1 MSWSFLR
8 ENKLF
13 IIRGDL
19 MKYWIWLAS
28 VEGLGPVKKLA
39 LLNKFKTVKKI
50 YNATE
55 KEILKID
62 GMSDK
67 IVQNMQKAKDPK
79 LLEKYEKYILKNDIK
94 IINILDD
101 SYPAKLKNIYAP
113 PITIF
118 VKGDISLLN
127 SKSIAIVGSREPSKY
142 GIYVAEKFSTELS
155 KEGITVVSGLAKG
168 IDTFAHIGALS
179 SLGKTIAVLG
189 SGIDVV
195 YPKENAK
202 YYKEISE
209 KGLIISEYIVG
220 TVPESK
226 NFPQRNRIISGLSD
240 GVLVVEA
247 RKNSGTM
254 ITTDFALEQGKELYV
269 IPGNITSNLSAG
281 TNNLIK
287 EGAKLVTDVC
297 EILED
302 LNCL

>member
-1 MSWSFLR
+1 MSWSFLCV
-8 ENKLF
+8 NKLF

-28 VEGLGPVKKLA
+28 VEGLGPVKKFA
-39 LLNKFKTVKKI
+39 LLNKFETAKRI

-55 KEILKID
+55 KEILKVD

-67 IVQNMQKAKDPK
+67 IVQNMQKAKDAK

-94 IINILDD
+94 IINISDD
-101 SYPAKLKNIYAP
+101 NYPAKLKNIYAP

-118 VKGDISLLN
+118 AKGDISLLN

-142 GIYVAEKFSTELS
+142 GIYVAEKFSKELS
-155 KEGITVVSGLAKG
+155 KEGITIVSGLARG
-168 IDTFAHIGALS
+168 IDTFAHVGALS
-179 SLGKTIAVLG
+179 SFGKTVAVLG

-202 YYKEISE
+202 YYREISE
-209 KGLIISEYIVG
+209 RGLIISEYIVG
-220 TVPESK
+220 TAPESK

-287 EGAKLVTDVC
+287 EGAKLVTDVY

-302 LNCL
+302 LNC

>member
-1 MSWSFLR
+1 
-8 ENKLF
+8 
-13 IIRGDL
+13 

-28 VEGLGPVKKLA
+28 VEGLGPVKKFA
-39 LLNKFKTVKKI
+39 LLNKFETAKRI

-55 KEILKID
+55 KEILKVD

-67 IVQNMQKAKDPK
+67 IVQNMQKAKDAK

-94 IINILDD
+94 IINISDD
-101 SYPAKLKNIYAP
+101 NYPAKLKNIYAP

-118 VKGDISLLN
+118 AKGDISLLN

-142 GIYVAEKFSTELS
+142 GIYVAEKFSKELS
-155 KEGITVVSGLAKG
+155 KEGITIVSGLARG
-168 IDTFAHIGALS
+168 IDTFAHVGALTS
-179 SLGKTIAVLG
+179 FGKTIAVLG

-202 YYKEISE
+202 YYREISE

-220 TVPESK
+220 TAPESK

-287 EGAKLVTDVC
+287 EGAKLVTDVY

-302 LNCL
+302 LNC

>member
-8 ENKLF
+8 VNKLF

-28 VEGLGPVKKLA
+28 VEGLGPVKKFA
-39 LLNKFKTVKKI
+39 LLNKFETAKRI
-50 YNATE
+50 YNATK
-55 KEILKID
+55 KEILKVD

-67 IVQNMQKAKDPK
+67 IVQNMQKAKDAK

-94 IINILDD
+94 IINISDD
-101 SYPAKLKNIYAP
+101 NYPAKLKNIYAP

-118 VKGDISLLN
+118 AKGDISLLN

-142 GIYVAEKFSTELS
+142 GIYVAEKFSKELS
-155 KEGITVVSGLAKG
+155 KEGITIVSGLARG
-168 IDTFAHIGALS
+168 IDTFAHVGALS
-179 SLGKTIAVLG
+179 SFGKTIAVLG

-202 YYKEISE
+202 YYREISE

-220 TVPESK
+220 TAPESK

-287 EGAKLVTDVC
+287 EGAKLVTDVY

-302 LNCL
+302 LNC

>member
-1 MSWSFLR
+1 
-8 ENKLF
+8 
-13 IIRGDL
+13 

-39 LLNKFKTVKKI
+39 LLNKFKSVKKI

-55 KEILKID
+55 KEILKVD

-67 IVQNMQKAKDPK
+67 IVQNMQKAKDAK

-94 IINILDD
+94 IINISDD
-101 SYPAKLKNIYAP
+101 NYPAKLKNIYAP

-118 VKGDISLLN
+118 AKGDISLLN
-127 SKSIAIVGSREPSKY
+127 LKSIAIVGSREPSKY

-155 KEGITVVSGLAKG
+155 KEGITIISGLAKG

-179 SLGKTIAVLG
+179 SFGKTIAVLG

-202 YYKEISE
+202 YYREISE

-220 TVPESK
+220 TAPESK

-287 EGAKLVTDVC
+287 EGAKLVTDVY

-302 LNCL
+302 LNC

>member
-1 MSWSFLR
+1 
-8 ENKLF
+8 
-13 IIRGDL
+13 

-28 VEGLGPVKKLA
+28 VEGLGPVKKFA
-39 LLNKFKTVKKI
+39 LLNKFETAKRI
-50 YNATE
+50 YNETE
-55 KEILKID
+55 KEILKVD

-67 IVQNMQKAKDPK
+67 IVQNMQKAKDAK

-94 IINILDD
+94 IINISDD
-101 SYPAKLKNIYAP
+101 NYPAKLKNIYAP

-118 VKGDISLLN
+118 AKGDISLLN

-142 GIYVAEKFSTELS
+142 GIYVAEKFSKELS
-155 KEGITVVSGLAKG
+155 KEGITIVSGLARG
-168 IDTFAHIGALS
+168 IDTFAHVGALS
-179 SLGKTIAVLG
+179 SFGKTIAVLG

-202 YYKEISE
+202 YYREISE

-220 TVPESK
+220 TAPESK

-287 EGAKLVTDVC
+287 EGAKLVTDVY

-302 LNCL
+302 LNC

>member
-8 ENKLF
+8 VNKLF

-28 VEGLGPVKKLA
+28 VEGLGPVKKFA
-39 LLNKFKTVKKI
+39 LLNKFETAKRI

-55 KEILKID
+55 KEILKVD

-67 IVQNMQKAKDPK
+67 IVQNMQKAKDAK

-94 IINILDD
+94 IINISDD
-101 SYPAKLKNIYAP
+101 NYPAKLKNIYAP

-118 VKGDISLLN
+118 AKGDISLLN

-142 GIYVAEKFSTELS
+142 GIYVAEKFSKELS
-155 KEGITVVSGLAKG
+155 KEGITIVSGLARG
-168 IDTFAHIGALS
+168 IDTFAHVGALS
-179 SLGKTIAVLG
+179 SFGKTIAVLG

-202 YYKEISE
+202 YYREISE

-220 TVPESK
+220 TAPESK
-226 NFPQRNRIISGLSD
+226 NFPQRNRIISALSD

-287 EGAKLVTDVC
+287 EGAKLITDVY

-302 LNCL
+302 LNC

>member
-1 MSWSFLR
+1 MSWSFLCV
-8 ENKLF
+8 NKLF

-28 VEGLGPVKKLA
+28 VEGLGPVKKFA
-39 LLNKFKTVKKI
+39 LLNKFETAKRI

-55 KEILKID
+55 KEILKVD

-67 IVQNMQKAKDPK
+67 IVQNMQKAKDAK

-94 IINILDD
+94 IINISDD
-101 SYPAKLKNIYAP
+101 NYPAKLKNIYAP

-118 VKGDISLLN
+118 AKGDISLLN

-142 GIYVAEKFSTELS
+142 GIYVAEKFSKELS
-155 KEGITVVSGLAKG
+155 KEDITIVSGLARG
-168 IDTFAHIGALS
+168 IDTFAHVGALS
-179 SLGKTIAVLG
+179 SFGKTIAVLG

-202 YYKEISE
+202 YYREISE

-220 TVPESK
+220 TAPESK

-269 IPGNITSNLSAG
+269 IPGNITSNLSTG

-287 EGAKLVTDVC
+287 EGAKLVTDVY

-302 LNCL
+302 LNC

>member
-1 MSWSFLR
+1 MSWSFLCV
-8 ENKLF
+8 NKLF

-28 VEGLGPVKKLA
+28 VEGLGPVKKFA
-39 LLNKFKTVKKI
+39 LLNKFEIAKRI

-55 KEILKID
+55 KEILKVD

-67 IVQNMQKAKDPK
+67 IVQNMQKAKDAK

-94 IINILDD
+94 IINISDD
-101 SYPAKLKNIYAP
+101 NYPAKLKNIYAP

-118 VKGDISLLN
+118 AKGDISLLN

-142 GIYVAEKFSTELS
+142 GIYVAEKFSKELS
-155 KEGITVVSGLAKG
+155 KEGITIVSGLARG
-168 IDTFAHIGALS
+168 IDTFAHVGALS
-179 SLGKTIAVLG
+179 SFGKTIAVLG
-189 SGIDVV
+189 SGIDIV

-202 YYKEISE
+202 YYREISE

-220 TVPESK
+220 TAPESK

-287 EGAKLVTDVC
+287 EGAKLVTDVY

-302 LNCL
+302 LNC

>member
-1 MSWSFLR
+1 MSWSFLCV
-8 ENKLF
+8 NKLF

-28 VEGLGPVKKLA
+28 VEGLGPVKKFA
-39 LLNKFKTVKKI
+39 LLNKFETAKRI

-55 KEILKID
+55 KEILKVD

-67 IVQNMQKAKDPK
+67 IVQNMQKAKDAK

-94 IINILDD
+94 IINISDD
-101 SYPAKLKNIYAP
+101 NYPAKLKNIYAP

-118 VKGDISLLN
+118 AKGDISLLN

-142 GIYVAEKFSTELS
+142 GIYVAEKFSKELS
-155 KEGITVVSGLAKG
+155 KEGITIVSGLARG
-168 IDTFAHIGALS
+168 IDTFAHVGALS
-179 SLGKTIAVLG
+179 SFGKTIAVLG

-202 YYKEISE
+202 YYREISE
-209 KGLIISEYIVG
+209 RGLIISEYIVG
-220 TVPESK
+220 TAPESK

-287 EGAKLVTDVC
+287 EGAKLVTDVY

-302 LNCL
+302 LNC

>member
-1 MSWSFLR
+1 
-8 ENKLF
+8 
-13 IIRGDL
+13 

-28 VEGLGPVKKLA
+28 VEGLGPVKKFA
-39 LLNKFKTVKKI
+39 LLNKFETAKRI

-55 KEILKID
+55 KEILKVD

-67 IVQNMQKAKDPK
+67 IVQNMQKAKDAK

-94 IINILDD
+94 IINISDD
-101 SYPAKLKNIYAP
+101 NYPAKLKNIYAP

-118 VKGDISLLN
+118 AKGDISLLN

-142 GIYVAEKFSTELS
+142 GIYVAEKFSKELS
-155 KEGITVVSGLAKG
+155 KEGITIVSGLARG

-179 SLGKTIAVLG
+179 SFGKTIAVLG

-202 YYKEISE
+202 YYREISE

-220 TVPESK
+220 TAPESK

-287 EGAKLVTDVC
+287 EGAKLVTDVY

-302 LNCL
+302 LNC

>member
-1 MSWSFLR
+1 
-8 ENKLF
+8 
-13 IIRGDL
+13 

-28 VEGLGPVKKLA
+28 VEGLGPVKKFA
-39 LLNKFKTVKKI
+39 LLNKFETAKRI

-55 KEILKID
+55 KEILKVD

-67 IVQNMQKAKDPK
+67 IIQNMQKAKDAK

-94 IINILDD
+94 IINISDD
-101 SYPAKLKNIYAP
+101 NYPAKLKNIYAP

-118 VKGDISLLN
+118 AKGDISLLN

-142 GIYVAEKFSTELS
+142 GIYVAEKFSKELS
-155 KEGITVVSGLAKG
+155 KEGITIVSGLARG
-168 IDTFAHIGALS
+168 IDTFAHVGALS
-179 SLGKTIAVLG
+179 SFGKTIAVLG

-202 YYKEISE
+202 YYREISE

-220 TVPESK
+220 TAPESK

-287 EGAKLVTDVC
+287 EGAKLVTDVY

-302 LNCL
+302 LNC

>member
-8 ENKLF
+8 VNKLF

-28 VEGLGPVKKLA
+28 VEGLGPVKKFA
-39 LLNKFKTVKKI
+39 LLNKFETAKRI

-55 KEILKID
+55 KEILKVD

-67 IVQNMQKAKDPK
+67 IVQNMQKAKDAK

-94 IINILDD
+94 IINISDD
-101 SYPAKLKNIYAP
+101 NYPVKLKNIYAP

-118 VKGDISLLN
+118 SKGDISLLN

-142 GIYVAEKFSTELS
+142 GIYVAEKFSKELS
-155 KEGITVVSGLAKG
+155 KEDITIVSGLARG
-168 IDTFAHIGALS
+168 IDTFAHVGALS
-179 SLGKTIAVLG
+179 SFGKTIAVLG

-202 YYKEISE
+202 YYREISE

-220 TVPESK
+220 TAPESK

-287 EGAKLVTDVC
+287 EGAKLVTDVY

-302 LNCL
+302 LNC

>member
-1 MSWSFLR
+1 
-8 ENKLF
+8 
-13 IIRGDL
+13 

-28 VEGLGPVKKLA
+28 IEGLGPVKKFA
-39 LLNKFKTVKKI
+39 LLNKFKSVKKI

-55 KEILKID
+55 KEILKVD

-67 IVQNMQKAKDPK
+67 IVQNMQKAKDAK

-94 IINILDD
+94 IINISDD
-101 SYPAKLKNIYAP
+101 NYPAKLKNIYAP

-118 VKGDISLLN
+118 AKGDISLLN

-155 KEGITVVSGLAKG
+155 KEGITIISGLAKG

-179 SLGKTIAVLG
+179 SFGKTIAVLG

-202 YYKEISE
+202 YYREISE

-220 TVPESK
+220 TAPESK

-287 EGAKLVTDVC
+287 EGAKLVTDVY

-302 LNCL
+302 LNC

>member
-8 ENKLF
+8 VNKLF

-28 VEGLGPVKKLA
+28 VEGLGPVKKFA
-39 LLNKFKTVKKI
+39 LLNKFETAKRI

-55 KEILKID
+55 KEILKVD

-67 IVQNMQKAKDPK
+67 IVQNMQKAKDAK

-94 IINILDD
+94 IINISDD
-101 SYPAKLKNIYAP
+101 NYPVKLKNIYAP

-118 VKGDISLLN
+118 AKGDISLLN

-142 GIYVAEKFSTELS
+142 GIYVAEKFSKELS
-155 KEGITVVSGLAKG
+155 KEGITIVSGLARG
-168 IDTFAHIGALS
+168 IDTFAHVGALS
-179 SLGKTIAVLG
+179 SFGKTIAVLG

-202 YYKEISE
+202 YYREISE

-220 TVPESK
+220 TAPESK

-287 EGAKLVTDVC
+287 EGAKLVTDVY

-302 LNCL
+302 LNC

>member
-8 ENKLF
+8 VNKLF

-28 VEGLGPVKKLA
+28 VEGLGPVKKFA
-39 LLNKFKTVKKI
+39 LLNKFETAKRI

-55 KEILKID
+55 KEILKVD

-67 IVQNMQKAKDPK
+67 IVQNMQKAKDAK

-94 IINILDD
+94 IINISDD
-101 SYPAKLKNIYAP
+101 NYPAKLKNIYAP

-118 VKGDISLLN
+118 AKGDISLLN

-142 GIYVAEKFSTELS
+142 GIYVAEKFSKELS
-155 KEGITVVSGLAKG
+155 KEGITIVSGLARG
-168 IDTFAHIGALS
+168 IDTFAHVGALS
-179 SLGKTIAVLG
+179 SFGKTIAVLG

-202 YYKEISE
+202 YYREISE

-220 TVPESK
+220 TAPESK

-287 EGAKLVTDVC
+287 EGAKLVTDVY

-302 LNCL
+302 LNC

>member
-1 MSWSFLR
+1 
-8 ENKLF
+8 
-13 IIRGDL
+13 

-39 LLNKFKTVKKI
+39 LLNKFKSVKKI

-55 KEILKID
+55 KEILKVD

-67 IVQNMQKAKDPK
+67 IVQNMQKAKDAK

-94 IINILDD
+94 IINISDD
-101 SYPAKLKNIYAP
+101 NYPAKLKNIYAP

-118 VKGDISLLN
+118 AKGDISLLN

-142 GIYVAEKFSTELS
+142 GIYVAEKFSKELS
-155 KEGITVVSGLAKG
+155 KEGITIVSGLARG
-168 IDTFAHIGALS
+168 IDTFAHVGALS
-179 SLGKTIAVLG
+179 SFGKTIAVLG

-202 YYKEISE
+202 YYREISE

-220 TVPESK
+220 TAPESK

-287 EGAKLVTDVC
+287 EGAKLVTDVY

-302 LNCL
+302 LNC

>member
-8 ENKLF
+8 VNKLF

-28 VEGLGPVKKLA
+28 VEGLGPVKKFA
-39 LLNKFKTVKKI
+39 LLNKFETAKRI

-55 KEILKID
+55 KEILKVD

-67 IVQNMQKAKDPK
+67 IVQNMQKAKDAK

-94 IINILDD
+94 IINISDD
-101 SYPAKLKNIYAP
+101 NYPAKLKNIYAP

-118 VKGDISLLN
+118 AKGDISLLN

-142 GIYVAEKFSTELS
+142 GIYVAEKFSKELS
-155 KEGITVVSGLAKG
+155 KEGITIVSGLARG
-168 IDTFAHIGALS
+168 IDTFAHVGALS
-179 SLGKTIAVLG
+179 SFGKTIAVLG
-189 SGIDVV
+189 SGIDIV

-220 TVPESK
+220 TAPESK

-287 EGAKLVTDVC
+287 EGAKLITDVY

-302 LNCL
+302 LNC

>member
-1 MSWSFLR
+1 
-8 ENKLF
+8 
-13 IIRGDL
+13 

-28 VEGLGPVKKLA
+28 VEGLGPVKKFA
-39 LLNKFKTVKKI
+39 LLNKFETAKRI

-55 KEILKID
+55 KEILKVD

-67 IVQNMQKAKDPK
+67 IVQNMQKAKDAK

-94 IINILDD
+94 IINISDD
-101 SYPAKLKNIYAP
+101 NYPAKLKNIYAP

-118 VKGDISLLN
+118 AKGDISLLN

-142 GIYVAEKFSTELS
+142 GIYVAEKFSKELS
-155 KEGITVVSGLAKG
+155 KEGITIVSGLARG
-168 IDTFAHIGALS
+168 IDTFAHVGALS
-179 SLGKTIAVLG
+179 SFGKTIAVLG

-202 YYKEISE
+202 YYREISE

-220 TVPESK
+220 TAPESK

-287 EGAKLVTDVC
+287 EGAKLVTDVY

-302 LNCL
+302 LNC

>member
-8 ENKLF
+8 VNKLF

-28 VEGLGPVKKLA
+28 VEGLGPVKKFA
-39 LLNKFKTVKKI
+39 LLNKFETAKRI

-55 KEILKID
+55 KEILKVD

-67 IVQNMQKAKDPK
+67 IVQNMQKAKDAK

-94 IINILDD
+94 IINISDD
-101 SYPAKLKNIYAP
+101 NYPAKLKNIYAP

-118 VKGDISLLN
+118 AKGDISLLN

-142 GIYVAEKFSTELS
+142 GIYVAEKFSKELS
-155 KEGITVVSGLAKG
+155 KEGITIVSGLARG
-168 IDTFAHIGALS
+168 IDTFAHVGALS

-189 SGIDVV
+189 SGIDIV

-202 YYKEISE
+202 YYREISE

-220 TVPESK
+220 TAPESK

-269 IPGNITSNLSAG
+269 IPGNITSNLSVG

-287 EGAKLVTDVC
+287 EGAKLVTDVY

-302 LNCL
+302 LNC

>member
-8 ENKLF
+8 VNKLF

-28 VEGLGPVKKLA
+28 VEGLGPVKKIA
-39 LLNKFKTVKKI
+39 LLNKFETAKRI

-55 KEILKID
+55 KEILKVD

-67 IVQNMQKAKDPK
+67 IVQNMQKAKDAK

-94 IINILDD
+94 IINISDD
-101 SYPAKLKNIYAP
+101 NYPAKLKNIYAP

-118 VKGDISLLN
+118 AKGDISLLN

-142 GIYVAEKFSTELS
+142 GIYVAEKFSKELS
-155 KEGITVVSGLAKG
+155 KEGITIVSGLARG
-168 IDTFAHIGALS
+168 IDTFAHVGALS
-179 SLGKTIAVLG
+179 SFGKTIAVLG

-202 YYKEISE
+202 YYREISE

-220 TVPESK
+220 TAPESK

-287 EGAKLVTDVC
+287 EGAKLVTDVY

-302 LNCL
+302 LNC

>member
-1 MSWSFLR
+1 MSWSFLCV
-8 ENKLF
+8 NKLF

-28 VEGLGPVKKLA
+28 VEGLGPVKKFA
-39 LLNKFKTVKKI
+39 LLNKFETAKRI

-55 KEILKID
+55 KEILKVD

-67 IVQNMQKAKDPK
+67 IVQNMQKAKDAK

-94 IINILDD
+94 IINISDD
-101 SYPAKLKNIYAP
+101 NYPAKLKNIYAP

-118 VKGDISLLN
+118 AKGDISLLN

-142 GIYVAEKFSTELS
+142 GIYVAEKFSKELS
-155 KEGITVVSGLAKG
+155 KEGITIVSGLARG
-168 IDTFAHIGALS
+168 IDTFAHVGALS
-179 SLGKTIAVLG
+179 SFGKTIAVLG
-189 SGIDVV
+189 SGIDIV

-202 YYKEISE
+202 YYREISE

-220 TVPESK
+220 TAPESK

-287 EGAKLVTDVC
+287 EGAKLVTDVY

-302 LNCL
+302 LNC

>member
-8 ENKLF
+8 VNKLF

-28 VEGLGPVKKLA
+28 VEGLGPVKKFA
-39 LLNKFKTVKKI
+39 LLNKFETAKRI

-55 KEILKID
+55 KEILKVD

-67 IVQNMQKAKDPK
+67 IVQNMQKAKDAK

-94 IINILDD
+94 IINISDD
-101 SYPAKLKNIYAP
+101 NYPAKLKNIYAP

-118 VKGDISLLN
+118 AKGDISLLN
-127 SKSIAIVGSREPSKY
+127 SKSIAIGGSREPSKY
-142 GIYVAEKFSTELS
+142 GIYVAEKFSKELS
-155 KEGITVVSGLAKG
+155 KEGITIVSGLARG
-168 IDTFAHIGALS
+168 IDTFAHVGALS
-179 SLGKTIAVLG
+179 SFGKTIAVLG

-202 YYKEISE
+202 YYREISE

-220 TVPESK
+220 TAPESK

-287 EGAKLVTDVC
+287 EGAKLVTDVY

-302 LNCL
+302 LNC

>member
-1 MSWSFLR
+1 MSWSFLCV
-8 ENKLF
+8 NKLF

-28 VEGLGPVKKLA
+28 VEGLGPVKKFA
-39 LLNKFKTVKKI
+39 LLNKFETAKRI

-55 KEILKID
+55 KEILKVD

-67 IVQNMQKAKDPK
+67 IVQNMQKAKDAK

-94 IINILDD
+94 IINISDD
-101 SYPAKLKNIYAP
+101 NYPVKLKNIYAP

-118 VKGDISLLN
+118 AKGDISLLN

-142 GIYVAEKFSTELS
+142 GIYVAEKFSKELS
-155 KEGITVVSGLAKG
+155 KEGITIVSGLARG
-168 IDTFAHIGALS
+168 IDTFAHVGALS
-179 SLGKTIAVLG
+179 SFGKTIAVLG

-202 YYKEISE
+202 YYREISE

-220 TVPESK
+220 TAPESK

-287 EGAKLVTDVC
+287 EGAKLVTDVY

-302 LNCL
+302 LNC

>member
-1 MSWSFLR
+1 
-8 ENKLF
+8 
-13 IIRGDL
+13 

-39 LLNKFKTVKKI
+39 LLNKFKSVKKI

-55 KEILKID
+55 KEILKVD

-67 IVQNMQKAKDPK
+67 IVQNMQKAKDAK

-94 IINILDD
+94 IINISDD
-101 SYPAKLKNIYAP
+101 NYPAKLKNIYAP

-118 VKGDISLLN
+118 AKGDISLLS
-127 SKSIAIVGSREPSKY
+127 SKAIAIVGSREPSKY
-142 GIYVAEKFSTELS
+142 GIYVAEKFSKELS
-155 KEGITVVSGLAKG
+155 KEGITIVSGLARG
-168 IDTFAHIGALS
+168 IDTFAHVGALS
-179 SLGKTIAVLG
+179 SFGKTIAVLG

-220 TVPESK
+220 TAPESK

-287 EGAKLVTDVC
+287 EGAKLVTDVY

-302 LNCL
+302 LNC

>member
-1 MSWSFLR
+1 
-8 ENKLF
+8 
-13 IIRGDL
+13 

-28 VEGLGPVKKLA
+28 IEGLGPVKKFA
-39 LLNKFKTVKKI
+39 LLNKFETAKRI

-55 KEILKID
+55 KEILKVD

-67 IVQNMQKAKDPK
+67 IVQNMQKAKDAK

-94 IINILDD
+94 IINISDD
-101 SYPAKLKNIYAP
+101 NYPAKLKNIYAP

-118 VKGDISLLN
+118 AKGDISLLS
-127 SKSIAIVGSREPSKY
+127 SKAIAIVGSREPSKY
-142 GIYVAEKFSTELS
+142 GIYVAEKFSKELS
-155 KEGITVVSGLAKG
+155 KEGIAIVSGLAKG
-168 IDTFAHIGALS
+168 IDTFAHVGALS
-179 SLGKTIAVLG
+179 SFGKTIAVLG

-202 YYKEISE
+202 YYREISE

-220 TVPESK
+220 TAPESK

-287 EGAKLVTDVC
+287 EGAKLVTDVY

-302 LNCL
+302 LNC

>member
-8 ENKLF
+8 VNKLF

-28 VEGLGPVKKLA
+28 VESLGPVKKFA
-39 LLNKFKTVKKI
+39 LLNKFETAKRI

-55 KEILKID
+55 KEILKVD

-67 IVQNMQKAKDPK
+67 IVQNMQKAKDAK

-94 IINILDD
+94 IINISDD
-101 SYPAKLKNIYAP
+101 NYPAKLKNIYAP

-118 VKGDISLLN
+118 AKGDISLLN

-142 GIYVAEKFSTELS
+142 GIYVAEKFSKELS
-155 KEGITVVSGLAKG
+155 KEGITIVSGLARG
-168 IDTFAHIGALS
+168 IDTFAHVGALS
-179 SLGKTIAVLG
+179 SFGKTIAVLG

-202 YYKEISE
+202 YYREISE

-220 TVPESK
+220 TAPESK

-287 EGAKLVTDVC
+287 EGAKLVTDVY

-302 LNCL
+302 LNC

>member
-8 ENKLF
+8 VNKLF

-28 VEGLGPVKKLA
+28 VEGLGPVKKFA
-39 LLNKFKTVKKI
+39 LLNKFETAKRI

-55 KEILKID
+55 KEILKVD

-67 IVQNMQKAKDPK
+67 IVQNMQKAKDAK

-94 IINILDD
+94 IINISDD
-101 SYPAKLKNIYAP
+101 NYPAKLKNIYAP

-118 VKGDISLLN
+118 AKGDISLLN

-142 GIYVAEKFSTELS
+142 GIYVAEKFSKELS
-155 KEGITVVSGLAKG
+155 KEGITIVSGLARG
-168 IDTFAHIGALS
+168 IDTFAHVGALS
-179 SLGKTIAVLG
+179 FFGKTIAVLG

-202 YYKEISE
+202 YYREISE

-220 TVPESK
+220 TAPESK

-287 EGAKLVTDVC
+287 EGAKLVTDVY

-302 LNCL
+302 LNC

>member
-1 MSWSFLR
+1 MSWSFLCV
-8 ENKLF
+8 NKLF

-28 VEGLGPVKKLA
+28 VEGLGPVKKFA
-39 LLNKFKTVKKI
+39 LLNKFETAKRI

-55 KEILKID
+55 KEILKVD

-67 IVQNMQKAKDPK
+67 IVQNMQKAKDAK

-94 IINILDD
+94 IINISDD
-101 SYPAKLKNIYAP
+101 NYPVKLKNIYAP

-118 VKGDISLLN
+118 AKGDISLLN

-142 GIYVAEKFSTELS
+142 GIYVAEKFSKELS
-155 KEGITVVSGLAKG
+155 KEGITIVSGLARG
-168 IDTFAHIGALS
+168 IDTFAHVGALS
-179 SLGKTIAVLG
+179 SFGKTIAVLG

-202 YYKEISE
+202 YYREISE

-220 TVPESK
+220 TAPEFK

-287 EGAKLVTDVC
+287 EGAKLVTDVY

-302 LNCL
+302 LNC

>member
-1 MSWSFLR
+1 
-8 ENKLF
+8 
-13 IIRGDL
+13 

-28 VEGLGPVKKLA
+28 VEGLGPVKKFA
-39 LLNKFKTVKKI
+39 LLNKFETAKRI

-55 KEILKID
+55 KEILKVD

-67 IVQNMQKAKDPK
+67 IVQNMQKAKDAK

-94 IINILDD
+94 IINISDD
-101 SYPAKLKNIYAP
+101 NYPVKLKNIYAP

-118 VKGDISLLN
+118 AKGDISLLN

-142 GIYVAEKFSTELS
+142 GIYVAEKFSKELS
-155 KEGITVVSGLAKG
+155 KEGITIVSGLARG
-168 IDTFAHIGALS
+168 IDTFAHVGALS
-179 SLGKTIAVLG
+179 SFGKTIAVLG

-202 YYKEISE
+202 YYREISE

-220 TVPESK
+220 TAPESK

-287 EGAKLVTDVC
+287 EGAKLVTDVY

-302 LNCL
+302 LNC

>member
-1 MSWSFLR
+1 
-8 ENKLF
+8 
-13 IIRGDL
+13 

-28 VEGLGPVKKLA
+28 VEGLGPVKKFA
-39 LLNKFKTVKKI
+39 LLNKFETAKRI

-55 KEILKID
+55 KEILKVD

-67 IVQNMQKAKDPK
+67 IVQNMQKAKDAK

-94 IINILDD
+94 IINISDD
-101 SYPAKLKNIYAP
+101 NYPAKLKNIYAP

-118 VKGDISLLN
+118 AKGDISLLS
-127 SKSIAIVGSREPSKY
+127 SKAIAIVGSREPSKY
-142 GIYVAEKFSTELS
+142 GIYVAEKFSKELS
-155 KEGITVVSGLAKG
+155 KEGITIVSGLARG
-168 IDTFAHIGALS
+168 IDTFAHVGALS
-179 SLGKTIAVLG
+179 SFGKTIAVLG

-202 YYKEISE
+202 YYREISE

-220 TVPESK
+220 TAPESK

-269 IPGNITSNLSAG
+269 IPGNITSNLSVG

-287 EGAKLVTDVC
+287 EGAKLVTDVY

-302 LNCL
+302 LNC

>member
-8 ENKLF
+8 VNKLF

-28 VEGLGPVKKLA
+28 VEGLGPVKKFA
-39 LLNKFKTVKKI
+39 LLNKFETAKRI

-55 KEILKID
+55 KEILKVD

-67 IVQNMQKAKDPK
+67 IVQNMQKAKDTK

-94 IINILDD
+94 IINISDD
-101 SYPAKLKNIYAP
+101 NYPAKLKNIYAP

-118 VKGDISLLN
+118 AKGDISLLN

-142 GIYVAEKFSTELS
+142 GIYVAEKFSKELS
-155 KEGITVVSGLAKG
+155 KEGITIVSGLARG
-168 IDTFAHIGALS
+168 IDTFAHVGALS
-179 SLGKTIAVLG
+179 SFGKTIAALG

-202 YYKEISE
+202 YYREISE

-220 TVPESK
+220 TAPESK

-247 RKNSGTM
+247 SKNSGTM
-254 ITTDFALEQGKELYV
+254 ITTNFALEQGKELYV

-287 EGAKLVTDVC
+287 EGAKLVTDVY

-302 LNCL
+302 LNC

>member
-8 ENKLF
+8 VNKLF

-28 VEGLGPVKKLA
+28 VEGLGPVKKFA
-39 LLNKFKTVKKI
+39 LLNKFETAKRI

-55 KEILKID
+55 KEILKVD

-67 IVQNMQKAKDPK
+67 IVQNMQKAKDAK

-94 IINILDD
+94 IINISDD
-101 SYPAKLKNIYAP
+101 NYPAKLKNIYAP

-118 VKGDISLLN
+118 AKGDISLLN

-142 GIYVAEKFSTELS
+142 GIYVAEKFSKELS
-155 KEGITVVSGLAKG
+155 KEGITIVSGLARG
-168 IDTFAHIGALS
+168 IDTFAHVGALS
-179 SLGKTIAVLG
+179 SFGKTIAVLG

-202 YYKEISE
+202 YYREISE

-220 TVPESK
+220 TAPESK

-269 IPGNITSNLSAG
+269 IPGNITSNLSVG

-287 EGAKLVTDVC
+287 EGAKLVTDVY

-302 LNCL
+302 LNC

>member
-8 ENKLF
+8 VNKLF

-28 VEGLGPVKKLA
+28 VEGLGPVKKFA
-39 LLNKFKTVKKI
+39 LLNKFETAKRI

-55 KEILKID
+55 KEILKVD

-67 IVQNMQKAKDPK
+67 IVQNMQKAKDAK

-94 IINILDD
+94 IINISDD
-101 SYPAKLKNIYAP
+101 NYPAKLKNIYAP

-118 VKGDISLLN
+118 AKGDISLLN

-142 GIYVAEKFSTELS
+142 GIYVAEKFSKELS
-155 KEGITVVSGLAKG
+155 KEGITIVSGLARG
-168 IDTFAHIGALS
+168 IDTFAHVGALS
-179 SLGKTIAVLG
+179 SFGKTIAVLG

-195 YPKENAK
+195 YPKEIAK
-202 YYKEISE
+202 YYREISE

-220 TVPESK
+220 TAPESK

-287 EGAKLVTDVC
+287 EGAKLITDGY

-302 LNCL
+302 LNC

>member
-8 ENKLF
+8 VNKLF

-28 VEGLGPVKKLA
+28 VEGLGPVKKFA
-39 LLNKFKTVKKI
+39 LLNKFETAKRI

-55 KEILKID
+55 KEILKVD

-67 IVQNMQKAKDPK
+67 IVQNMQKAKDAK

-94 IINILDD
+94 IINISDD
-101 SYPAKLKNIYAP
+101 NYPAKLKNIYAP
-113 PITIF
+113 PITI
-118 VKGDISLLN
+118 VAKGDISLLN

-142 GIYVAEKFSTELS
+142 GIYVAEKFSKELS
-155 KEGITVVSGLAKG
+155 KEGITIVSGLARG
-168 IDTFAHIGALS
+168 IDTFAHVGALS
-179 SLGKTIAVLG
+179 SFGKTIAVLG

-202 YYKEISE
+202 YYREISE

-220 TVPESK
+220 TAPESK

-287 EGAKLVTDVC
+287 EGAKLVTDVY

-302 LNCL
+302 LNC

>member
-1 MSWSFLR
+1 MSWSFLCV
-8 ENKLF
+8 NKLF

-28 VEGLGPVKKLA
+28 VEGLGPVKKFA
-39 LLNKFKTVKKI
+39 LLNKFETAKRI

-55 KEILKID
+55 KEILKVD

-67 IVQNMQKAKDPK
+67 IVQNMQKAKDAK

-94 IINILDD
+94 IINISDD
-101 SYPAKLKNIYAP
+101 NYPVKLKNIYAP

-118 VKGDISLLN
+118 AKGDISLLN

-142 GIYVAEKFSTELS
+142 GIYVAEKFSKELS
-155 KEGITVVSGLAKG
+155 KEGITIVSGLARG
-168 IDTFAHIGALS
+168 IDTFAHVGALS
-179 SLGKTIAVLG
+179 SFGKTIAVLG

-195 YPKENAK
+195 YPKENVK
-202 YYKEISE
+202 YYREISE

-220 TVPESK
+220 TAPESK

-287 EGAKLVTDVC
+287 EGAKLVTDVY

-302 LNCL
+302 LNC

>member
-1 MSWSFLR
+1 MSWSFLCV
-8 ENKLF
+8 NKLF

-28 VEGLGPVKKLA
+28 VEGLGPVKKFA
-39 LLNKFKTVKKI
+39 LLNKFETAKRI

-55 KEILKID
+55 KEILKVD
-62 GMSDK
+62 GMIDK
-67 IVQNMQKAKDPK
+67 IVQNMQKAKDAK

-94 IINILDD
+94 IINISDD
-101 SYPAKLKNIYAP
+101 NYPVKLKNIYAP

-118 VKGDISLLN
+118 AKGDISLLN

-142 GIYVAEKFSTELS
+142 GIYVAEKFSKELS
-155 KEGITVVSGLAKG
+155 KEGITIVSGLARG
-168 IDTFAHIGALS
+168 IDTFAHVGALS
-179 SLGKTIAVLG
+179 SFGKTIAVLG

-202 YYKEISE
+202 YYREISE

-220 TVPESK
+220 TAPESK

-287 EGAKLVTDVC
+287 EGAKLVTDVY

-302 LNCL
+302 LNC